1 MSLRIVPVSFHE
13 ACSFVDEWHRH
24 HRAPQGHKF
33 SIGAANEADE
43 LVGVAI
49 IGRPVARP
57 LDDRLTLEV
66 TRMATNGTPN
76 ACSLLYGA
84 AWRAAKALGYRRLVT
99 YLQAEE
105 SGVSLRAVQ
114 WKIVAHLPPRRGW
127 STGCRPRTARGTD
140 NVARTR
146 WEARIAT

>member
-1 MSLRIVPVSFHE
+1 VNLRAVPVSFRE
-13 ACSFVDEWHRH
+13 ACAFVDDWHRH

-33 SIGAANEADE
+33 SIGVANEADE

-49 IGRPVARP
+49 VGRPVARL

-66 TRMATNGTPN
+66 TRVATNGTAN

-99 YLQAEE
+99 YTQASE
-105 SGVSLRAVQ
+105 GGASLRAVL
-114 WKIVAHLPPRRGW
+114 WRVVAHLPPRRGW
-127 STGCRPRTARGTD
+127 STVSRPRSPKGND
-140 NVARTR
+140 HVARTR
-146 WEARIAT
+146 WEINE

>member
-1 MSLRIVPVSFHE
+1 MSLRTVPVSFRE
-13 ACSFVDEWHRH
+13 ACAFVDAWHRH

-33 SIGAANEADE
+33 SVGVANEVDE

-49 IGRPVARP
+49 VGRPVARL
-57 LDDRLTLEV
+57 LDDQLTLEV
-66 TRMATNGTPN
+66 TRVATNGAPN

-114 WKIVAHLPPRRGW
+114 WRVVARLLPRRGW
-127 STGCRPRTARGTD
+127 STAARPRSQRGTD
-140 NVARTR
+140 NVRRTR
-146 WEARIAT
+146 WEKCE